1 MLALSDGAPE
11 ATLDWLAMP
20 ERAAPSPIK
29 PTHLANSI
37 TPLSALRKLSANFT

>member
-11 ATLDWLAMP
+11 APLDWLAVR
-20 ERAAPSPIK
+20 ELAAPSPIK

-37 TPLSALRKLSANFT
+37 TPLSGQRKLSANFT